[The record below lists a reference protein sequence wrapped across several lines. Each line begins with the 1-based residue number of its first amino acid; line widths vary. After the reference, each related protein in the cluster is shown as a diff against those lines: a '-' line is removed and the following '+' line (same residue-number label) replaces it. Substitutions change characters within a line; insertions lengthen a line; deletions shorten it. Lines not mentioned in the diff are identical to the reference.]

1 MIIVCPACSARF
13 QYDDER
19 FRGVASK
26 HFKCTKCENVFEFWN
41 PTMEGQGAAP
51 RQEPKAPKDPLGG
64 HARTGAAGRT
74 PTAAPSC
81 GGVQLVFLSGP
92 KASMSLKLMNPRTV
106 IGRDEGD
113 VITKD
118 PETSKRHA
126 MIEVMGDGTVW
137 LSDLGSKN
145 GTFTQGAAVAG
156 RVQLADRQQ
165 FTCGRSAFMVSMA

>member
-19 FRGVASK
+19 FKGVASK

-41 PTMEGQGAAP
+41 PMMEGQGAAP
-51 RQEPKAPKDPLGG
+51 KQTPKAPKDPPAS
-64 HARTGAAGRT
+64 HARTGAAART
-74 PTAAPSC
+74 PTAAPGR
-81 GGVQLVFLSGP
+81 GGVQLVYLSGP
-92 KASMSLKLMNPRTV
+92 KASMALELTSPRTV

-145 GTFTQGAAVAG
+145 GTFTEGSPVTG
-156 RVQLADRQQ
+156 RVQLADGQE
-165 FTCGRSAFMVSMA
+165 FTCGRSVFMIRMA

>member
-19 FRGVASK
+19 FKGVASK

-41 PTMEGQGAAP
+41 PTMEGPGVAPKQG
-51 RQEPKAPKDPLGG
+51 QKGPKDPPGS

-74 PTAAPSC
+74 PAVTPGR
-81 GGVQLVFLSGP
+81 GGVQLVYLSGP
-92 KASMSLKLMNPRTV
+92 KASMSLELTNPRTV

-126 MIEVMGDGTVW
+126 MIEIMGDGTVW

-145 GTFTQGAAVAG
+145 GTFTQGAAVTG
-156 RVQLADRQQ
+156 QVQLADRQE
-165 FTCGRSAFMVSMA
+165 FTCGRSAFMVSMG